1 MSDTN
6 RSTSPEEESSPSQ
19 SKTVSLGQ
27 LHAQKTSKTSLK
39 TAQKTAQKTTKPARK
54 SNREVAVKTAGK
66 RPAGKS
72 VKQPARKI
80 NRRAPAQ
87 GATKTPTTKKPHRYR
102 PGTVAL
108 REIRKYQKSTEL
120 LLRKLPFSRLVREI
134 AREQGGDTLRFQS
147 VALEALQEA
156 AENYLVGLF
165 EDSNL
170 CVLHAKRVTLMVKD
184 MSLALRLRGD
194 HSWFQNK

>member
-1 MSDTN
+1 MSDSN

-27 LHAQKTSKTSLK
+27 LHAQKTAKTAQKTSL
-39 TAQKTAQKTTKPARK
+39 KTAQKTTKPARK
-54 SNREVAVKTAGK
+54 KHQRGSSKNCWEKACRGAV
-66 RPAGKS
+66 
-72 VKQPARKI
+72 
-80 NRRAPAQ
+80 RA
-87 GATKTPTTKKPHRYR
+87 KKPYRYR

-108 REIRKYQKSTEL
+108 KEIRKYQKSTEL

-134 AREQGGDTLRFQS
+134 ARDQGGDTLRFQS

-170 CVLHAKRVTLMVKD
+170 CVLHGKRVTLMVKD
-184 MSLALRLRGD
+184 LSLALRLRGD
-194 HSWFQNK
+194 HSWFQSK